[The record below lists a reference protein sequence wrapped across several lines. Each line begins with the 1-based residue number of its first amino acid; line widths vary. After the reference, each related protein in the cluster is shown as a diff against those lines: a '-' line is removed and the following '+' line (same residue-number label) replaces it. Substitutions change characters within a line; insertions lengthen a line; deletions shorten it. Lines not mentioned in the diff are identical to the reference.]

1 MYELECIEEDIAK
14 LKEILCF
21 SKNNDFSTPYTVTDE
36 KTYIKLEKFILD
48 KDKMNQRM
56 KTKIIEAISTN
67 NCLNLT
73 TYIYV
78 LDIKIKELRF
88 LID

>member
-21 SKNNDFSTPYTVTDE
+21 SKNNDFSTPYTVTDAN
-36 KTYIKLEKFILD
+36 TYVKLEKFILD

-67 NCLNLT
+67 NCLNLFT
-73 TYIYV
+73 FIYV
-78 LDIKIKELRF
+78 LDNKIKELKY
-88 LID
+88 LLN